1 MILILF
7 LFRKQQVD
15 QTVIEMEKFLDEVF
29 PQIKGRFKIIN
40 LSDEGSLVEM
50 KVKNS
55 DLRPGGTVS
64 GPSMF
69 SLADICFYVAVLH
82 TIGLEALAVTT
93 NCSINFL
100 RKPDPKI
107 LYGRARIFKKGKSL
121 IVGDVEILGE
131 DRKII
136 VAHASMTYS
145 CPPTKM

>member
-15 QTVIEMEKFLDEVF
+15 KTVIEMEKFLDEVF

-69 SLADICFYVAVLH
+69 SLADICFYVAVLRA
-82 TIGLEALAVTT
+82 IGLEALAVTT

-100 RKPDPKI
+100 RKPDPTI

-131 DRKII
+131 DKKLI

-145 CPPTKM
+145 CPPKK

>member
-1 MILILF
+1 M
-7 LFRKQQVD
+7 D
-15 QTVIEMEKFLDEVF
+15 QTVIEMEKFLDEAF

-40 LSDEGSLVEM
+40 LNDEGSLVEM
-50 KVKNS
+50 QIKNN
-55 DLRPGGTVS
+55 DLRPGRTVS

-69 SLADICFYVAVLH
+69 SLADISFYIAVLH
-82 TIGLEALAVTT
+82 IIGLEALAVTT

-100 RKPDPKI
+100 RKPDPTI

-131 DRKII
+131 DKKLI

-145 CPPTKM
+145 CPPKK